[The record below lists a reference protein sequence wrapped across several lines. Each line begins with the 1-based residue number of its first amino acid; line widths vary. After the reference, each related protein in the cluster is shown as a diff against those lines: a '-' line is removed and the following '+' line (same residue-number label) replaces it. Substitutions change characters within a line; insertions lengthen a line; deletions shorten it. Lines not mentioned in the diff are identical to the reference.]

1 MLYFFQ
7 EKDLQG
13 PCLQNFAFAIL
24 LFMESFEKTLQR
36 RSRFLIHS
44 LIISGTLN
52 IALIATFVTFVLKE
66 RKGVVLP
73 ALTQERVKEMIL
85 TNREVLESFR
95 GMRYEELVR
104 ELFDETHIEEG
115 QRRCDLALAFLAAFH
130 AVDIERAFSGFPMK
144 KRSFQLEGE
153 TLILFPDLSEERLE
167 AIRTF
172 VRTEVWP
179 LTPRGLFQEIQN
191 RDSFPQSLIDAF
203 RSTNEYFVIYRTFQ
217 RLPYAISDD
226 DLFSL
231 MTKASWEEIQTFSEE
246 LQTSSTGSPQ
256 SFAPFLVPLME
267 KKSSLAGYLL
277 VLLEKEYAL
286 KKLSDEQM
294 KTLLSLLTDRTPEI
308 EAFLTEVKGGIRSD
322 DIQQLAGKLLE
333 NPPRIHIVQTG
344 DSLWKIS
351 RAYGVKV
358 DVIKEMNNL
367 ESGTLKV
374 GSEIQLPGDTTPSST
389 H

>member
-1 MLYFFQ
+1 
-7 EKDLQG
+7 
-13 PCLQNFAFAIL
+13 
-24 LFMESFEKTLQR
+24 MESFEKILHR

-73 ALTQERVKEMIL
+73 ALTEERTKEVTL
-85 TNREVLESFR
+85 TNREVLESFQ

-130 AVDIERAFSGFPMK
+130 DFDVERAFSGFPME
-144 KRSFQLEGE
+144 KRVCQLGKE
-153 TLILFPDLSEERLE
+153 TVTLFPGLSEERLE

-172 VRTEVWP
+172 ARTEVWP
-179 LTPRGLFQEIQN
+179 LTPKGLFREIQT

-203 RSTNEYFVIYRTFQ
+203 RCTNEYFVICRAFQ
-217 RLPYAISDD
+217 RLPYAMTDD
-226 DLFSL
+226 HLFSL
-231 MTKASWEEIQTFSEE
+231 IIRASWEELEAFAKE
-246 LQTSSTGSPQ
+246 LQTSPTGSPQ

-267 KKSSLAGYLL
+267 RKSSLAGYLL

-286 KKLSDEQM
+286 KKLTNEQM
-294 KTLLSLLTDRTPEI
+294 EILFSLLTDRTPEI
-308 EAFLTEVKGGIRSD
+308 EAFFAEVKGGLRSEK
-322 DIQQLAGKLLE
+322 IQQLAGKAPE
-333 NPPRIHIVQTG
+333 NPPRTHVIQTG

-351 RAYGVKV
+351 RNYGVKV
-358 DVIKEMNNL
+358 DLIKEMNHL
-367 ESGTLKV
+367 DSETLKV
-374 GSEIQLPGDTTPSST
+374 GSTLQLPPTATGQDLQNAKDCTSGSVAP
-389 H
+389 